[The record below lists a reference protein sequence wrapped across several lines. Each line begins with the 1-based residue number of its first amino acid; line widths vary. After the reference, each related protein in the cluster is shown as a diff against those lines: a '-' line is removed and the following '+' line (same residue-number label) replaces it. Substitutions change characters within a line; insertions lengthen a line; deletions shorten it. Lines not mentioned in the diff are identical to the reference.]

1 LGGAQFALIGA
12 VDRMRS
18 LAADAAAPQR
28 TAVLSAV
35 DPANPYGAA
44 LPWPDRPAEG
54 AQRAGRKAGSVVVLV
69 GGKLVLYVERG
80 GRTALSYS
88 TDPEECRLAVVALA
102 ERVRARM
109 LGTFEIQRV
118 DGRPVRDSDVAAV
131 LEAAGFVQTHRGYE
145 LRA

>member
-1 LGGAQFALIGA
+1 
-12 VDRMRS
+12 MRS
-18 LAADAAAPQR
+18 LAGDAAIHDR

-44 LPWPDRPAEG
+44 LPWPDRPSEG
-54 AQRAGRKAGSVVVLV
+54 VQRAGRKAGSVVVLV
-69 GGKLVLYVERG
+69 GGRLALYVERG

-88 TDPEECRLAVVALA
+88 ADPKDCRLAVGALA
-102 ERVRARM
+102 ERVRSRM

-118 DGRPVRDSDVAAV
+118 DGRPVRDSDVATA
-131 LEAAGFVQTHRGYE
+131 LEESGFVQTHRGYE